1 MAAHG
6 AVAVAVLLVEAE
18 GVVEEGGELVG
29 LPRYGL
35 GGGILALVGV
45 AEGLDDLGDLVR
57 VCPDIR
63 GHHGPAAA
71 GAPGAQVPSGGRDE
85 PSFCNGGSCSP
96 ALELPYSAGVT
107 MMATASATIRATIPD
122 DLAARIRALGARFGV
137 RNIRVFGSVA
147 RGEASPDSDIDL
159 LVDYVP
165 GHGGFAFVEFCEQVE
180 ALCGRRVDVVTERS
194 LHPRIRD
201 RVLLQALPI

>member
-1 MAAHG
+1 
-6 AVAVAVLLVEAE
+6 
-18 GVVEEGGELVG
+18 
-29 LPRYGL
+29 
-35 GGGILALVGV
+35 
-45 AEGLDDLGDLVR
+45 
-57 VCPDIR
+57 
-63 GHHGPAAA
+63 
-71 GAPGAQVPSGGRDE
+71 
-85 PSFCNGGSCSP
+85 
-96 ALELPYSAGVT
+96 
-107 MMATASATIRATIPD
+107 MMATASSTIRATISE

-180 ALCGRRVDVVTERS
+180 ALFGRRVDVVTERS
-194 LHPRIRD
+194 LHPRIRE